1 MIDLSIEA
9 YLYVKAAH
17 IISVISW
24 MAGLLYL
31 PRLYVYHSE
40 TVGGSELSE
49 TLKVMERRLLRAIM
63 TPAMLA
69 SLIFG
74 GILIAAQP
82 EGALLQVWLIIKLV
96 SAFFLVCMHM
106 LLARWRID
114 FAENRNNRPQKFY
127 RYANEV
133 PTALMIVIVVLAVV
147 KPF

>member
-1 MIDLSIEA
+1 MIDLSVEA

-31 PRLYVYHSE
+31 PRLYVYHTE
-40 TVGGSELSE
+40 TIVGSELSE
-49 TLKVMERRLLRAIM
+49 TFKVMERRLLRAIM

-69 SLIFG
+69 SLLFG

-82 EGALLQVWLIIKLV
+82 EGALLQIWLIIKLL
-96 SAFFLVCMHM
+96 SAFFLIVMHM
-106 LLARWRID
+106 VLAKWRKE
-114 FAENRNNRPQKFY
+114 FAEDRNIRPQKFY

-133 PTALMIVIVVLAVV
+133 PTILMIVIVVFAVV